1 MDFRVTKFLK
11 KKKDF
16 LINYSKAKKKIDVF
30 VPTGSFYL
38 IKKTILLKNK
48 NFYTNKMNYFQID
61 DNLMNI
67 DIDTSNDYLIAK
79 KIASNK

>member
-1 MDFRVTKFLK
+1 
-11 KKKDF
+11 
-16 LINYSKAKKKIDVF
+16 
-30 VPTGSFYL
+30 
-38 IKKTILLKNK
+38 
-48 NFYTNKMNYFQID
+48 MNYFQID